1 MTWITLDLRV
11 SNVVTSKL
19 GLCASIGVLCW
30 AAAGC
35 AGSTDGGDVE
45 DLGEWPSG
53 EEVAATGQALSCQGA
68 SCDGL
73 NPQQTSC
80 VQDQEDTRTGIGVF
94 DRSGR
99 QIGGLA
105 LFRSRS
111 CQTVWAASAFYT
123 SGGPRDYRICTVRRR
138 AAENDPSCFDY
149 SGSFGNVGPMKFAPS
164 GKTVFGRL
172 TNDSL
177 GIKAV
182 TPDYIV
188 P

>member
-1 MTWITLDLRV
+1 M
-11 SNVVTSKL
+11 
-19 GLCASIGVLCW
+19 G
-30 AAAGC
+30 
-35 AGSTDGGDVE
+35 GGDME
-45 DLGEWPSG
+45 DMGEWPSG
-53 EEVAATGQALSCQGA
+53 DEVASTTLALGCQGA
-68 SCDGL
+68 GCDGL

-80 VQDQEDTRTGIGVF
+80 INDQQATGTGVGIV

-105 LFRSRS
+105 LFRSNS
-111 CQTVWAASAFYT
+111 CQTVWASSAFYT
-123 SGGPRDYRICTVRRR
+123 SGGPRDFRICSVRRR
-138 AAENDPSCFDY
+138 AAENDSSCLDY
-149 SGSFGNVGPMKFAPS
+149 SLSFGNVGPMKYAPS
-164 GKTVFGRL
+164 GKIVFGRL